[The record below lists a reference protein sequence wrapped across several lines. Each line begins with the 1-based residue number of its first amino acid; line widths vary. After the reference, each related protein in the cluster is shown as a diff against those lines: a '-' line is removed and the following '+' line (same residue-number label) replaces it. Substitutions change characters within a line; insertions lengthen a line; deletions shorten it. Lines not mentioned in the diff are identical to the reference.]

1 MKRFTRLQSILVM
14 LSLGLVGATYA
25 APDFAED
32 WGLDFWNYSQLE
44 QDSQECLRIDSRLS
58 AGQERARWRIEVRSH
73 LVDDLIDRR
82 VTIDQTLR
90 QFQELNNQFNPET
103 LRSLFETSDDRYIA
117 ARQLIRY
124 LEGSDSDEARRRE
137 IKTEV
142 ERMIQSDAQNLH

>member
-1 MKRFTRLQSILVM
+1 MKRFSRLQSILVM
-14 LSLGLVGATYA
+14 LSLGIVGATYA

-44 QDSQECLRIDSRLS
+44 QECQECLRVDSRLS
-58 AGQERARWRIEVRSH
+58 AGQDRARWRIEVRSN
-73 LVDDLIDRR
+73 LVADLIDRR

-90 QFQELNNQFNPET
+90 QFQELNGQFNPEAI
-103 LRSLFETSDDRYIA
+103 RSLFETSDDRYVA

-124 LEGSDSDEARRRE
+124 LEGSGPAEARRRE
-137 IKTEV
+137 IKAEV